1 MDALI
6 DLFATAQE
14 GLFETV
20 FQPLAFAWGLASRL
34 ENVYDA
40 TGWLL
45 IGLLQIAVMLTVIG
59 PLQRWHPAEVIT
71 DTSAVRTDVLYTLIH
86 RLGIFQLVLFFS
98 IDPLM
103 DELMGHLRTAGVG
116 SFHLDD
122 LWPGVTDGPIVSF
135 VLYLVLFDFVNYW
148 MHRAQHEWNWWWA
161 LHAVHHSQRQMT
173 QWSDNRNHL
182 IDDLLRAVIWVVVA
196 QLVGIAPSQF
206 VAVVALT
213 QLSENFQH
221 ANLRLSFGLIGERF
235 WVSPRFHRLH
245 HAIGLG
251 HESHNAKG
259 QTVLGGHN
267 FGVLLPCWDVLFR
280 TANFD
285 STFEATGIR
294 DQVTEGR
301 DYGKGFISQQILGI
315 KRLFSALGL
324 SSHT

>member
-1 MDALI
+1 
-6 DLFATAQE
+6 
-14 GLFETV
+14 
-20 FQPLAFAWGLASRL
+20 
-34 ENVYDA
+34 
-40 TGWLL
+40 
-45 IGLLQIAVMLTVIG
+45 
-59 PLQRWHPAEVIT
+59 
-71 DTSAVRTDVLYTLIH
+71 
-86 RLGIFQLVLFFS
+86 
-98 IDPLM
+98 
-103 DELMGHLRTAGVG
+103 
-116 SFHLDD
+116 
-122 LWPGVTDGPIVSF
+122 
-135 VLYLVLFDFVNYW
+135 
-148 MHRAQHEWNWWWA
+148 
-161 LHAVHHSQRQMT
+161 MT

-182 IDDLLRAVIWVVVA
+182 LDDLLRAVIWVVVA
-196 QLVGIAPSQF
+196 QLVGIAPSKF

-221 ANLRLSFGLIGERF
+221 GNLRLSFGRIGERL

-251 HESHNAKG
+251 HESLNSEG

-267 FGVLLPCWDVLFR
+267 FGVLLPCWDVLFG

-315 KRLFSALGL
+315 KRLLSALGL

>member
-6 DLFATAQE
+6 DIFSSTQE
-14 GLFETV
+14 VLFETF

-34 ENVYDA
+34 ENVYEA

-59 PLQRWHPAEVIT
+59 PLQRWRPAEAIT
-71 DTSAVRTDVLYTLIH
+71 NATAVRTDVLYTLIH
-86 RLGIFQLVLFFS
+86 RLGLFQLVLFFS
-98 IDPLM
+98 IYPLM
-103 DELMGHLRTAGVG
+103 DELMGRLRTAGVVT
-116 SFHLDD
+116 FHLDD
-122 LWPGVTDGPIVSF
+122 LWPNVTDGPIMSF

-148 MHRAQHEWNWWWA
+148 LHRAQHQWNWWWA
-161 LHAVHHSQRQMT
+161 LHAVHHSQRHMT

-182 IDDLLRAVIWVVVA
+182 LDDLLRAVIWVAVA

-221 ANLRLSFGLIGERF
+221 ANLRLSFGRIGERL

-251 HESHNAKG
+251 HESLNSEG

-267 FGVLLPCWDVLFR
+267 FGVLLPCWDVLFG

-315 KRLFSALGL
+315 KRLLSALGL